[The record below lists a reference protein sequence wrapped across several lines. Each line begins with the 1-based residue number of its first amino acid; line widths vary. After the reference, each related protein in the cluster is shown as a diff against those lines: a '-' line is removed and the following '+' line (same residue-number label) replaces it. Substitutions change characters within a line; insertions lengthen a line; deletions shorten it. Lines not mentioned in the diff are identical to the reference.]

1 MRKTVL
7 APGVG
12 ELADGSEPA
21 SSIGQ
26 AVHRADGM
34 AVTLSGLVHPE
45 GDVEEQTRGIV
56 STIREI
62 VCDDLGG
69 ELMDVTHLRIF
80 VRGEALDAESRA
92 AIHRVRRQA
101 FEWPHYP
108 SATTIGV
115 SELVHEDALVEIET
129 EAFVPDDGWEAE
141 VLEPVSEGEDEGD

>member
-1 MRKTVL
+1 
-7 APGVG
+7 
-12 ELADGSEPA
+12 
-21 SSIGQ
+21 
-26 AVHRADGM
+26 
-34 AVTLSGLVHPE
+34 
-45 GDVEEQTRGIV
+45 
-56 STIREI
+56 
-62 VCDDLGG
+62 
-69 ELMDVTHLRIF
+69 MDVTHLRIF